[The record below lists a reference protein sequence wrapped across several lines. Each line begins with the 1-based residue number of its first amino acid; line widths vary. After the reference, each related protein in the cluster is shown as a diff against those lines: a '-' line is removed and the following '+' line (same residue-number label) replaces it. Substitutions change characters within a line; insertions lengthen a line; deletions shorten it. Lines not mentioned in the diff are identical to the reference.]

1 MATAG
6 LLYLW
11 LFGLAFTL
19 LWALGIYDTSR
30 INAIRASA
38 SEALALRLQLNPHFM
53 VNTLNAIAGLIAT
66 GRPAEAEQM
75 TCRLADFLRSSL
87 TADPTAHVPLED
99 EIATV
104 EAYLEIERVRCGER
118 LRITIAMP
126 DDLADAGVPNFILQ
140 PLVENAIKYGVAPH
154 RQNVTVAIECAA
166 EEGRLRLRVE
176 DRIEGAVPP
185 PANRAHPPST
195 GVGLANVSKRL
206 ALDYGSE
213 ASLFTE
219 RLEDGFRAEIRLPLK
234 KTGEAAGSNPS
245 S

>member
-1 MATAG
+1 
-6 LLYLW
+6 
-11 LFGLAFTL
+11 
-19 LWALGIYDTSR
+19 
-30 INAIRASA
+30 
-38 SEALALRLQLNPHFM
+38 EALALRLQLNPHFM

-66 GRPAEAEQM
+66 RRPAEAEQM

-118 LRITIAMP
+118 LRIAITIP
-126 DDLADAGVPNFILQ
+126 DELADAGVPNFILQ

-154 RQNVTVAIECAA
+154 RLNVTVTIDCAV

-176 DRIEGAVPP
+176 DRIEGAAPT
-185 PANRAHPPST
+185 AGSRAHPPST
-195 GVGLANVSKRL
+195 GVGLANVGKRL
-206 ALDYGSE
+206 ALDYGGD

-219 RLEDGFRAEIRLPLK
+219 RLENGFRAEIRLPLE
-234 KTGEAAGSNPS
+234 KTGEGAGA
-245 S
+245 